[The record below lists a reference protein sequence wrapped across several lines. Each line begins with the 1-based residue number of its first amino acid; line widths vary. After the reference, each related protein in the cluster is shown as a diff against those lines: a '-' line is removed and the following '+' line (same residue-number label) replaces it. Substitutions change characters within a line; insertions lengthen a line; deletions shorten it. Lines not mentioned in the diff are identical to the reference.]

1 MPKKSKKS
9 KKRKGSGSVYRPKT
23 CNFSGCDTV
32 FDPATPANKYCCDE
46 HQVAGEAEK
55 AKARREAWKESQ
67 AVTPSPT
74 SQKSQPKKRKG
85 NGKKGPE
92 QAPQIAAAKKLKR
105 AAKVAREQG
114 LASEESRPVV
124 SVPALV
130 KPAAKTKTQQQRRQ
144 KKKRSKITVV
154 QEDDESPRTPQSS
167 GEGLEVELAPQEE
180 NPEDEA
186 TPQQETTQ
194 MGPFQ
199 SGHRSV

>member
-1 MPKKSKKS
+1 MPKKS
-9 KKRKGSGSVYRPKT
+9 KKRKGNGPAYRPKT
-23 CNFSGCDTV
+23 CDFSGCDTV

-92 QAPQIAAAKKLKR
+92 QAPQNAAAKKLKR
-105 AAKVAREQG
+105 AAK
-114 LASEESRPVV
+114 ESRPVV
-124 SVPALV
+124 SAPALV
-130 KPAAKTKTQQQRRQ
+130 KPAAKTKTQQQQRQ

-186 TPQQETTQ
+186 TPPQETTQ